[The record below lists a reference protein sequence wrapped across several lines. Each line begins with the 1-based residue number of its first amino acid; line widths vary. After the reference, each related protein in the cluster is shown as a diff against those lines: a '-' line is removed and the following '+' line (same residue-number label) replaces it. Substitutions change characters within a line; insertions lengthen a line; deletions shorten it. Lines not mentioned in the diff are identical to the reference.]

1 MKKVVFFIVCFL
13 FLIVSKEILA
23 SWGTIPSP
31 VSKNLKSI
39 NYINAIVPSLY
50 TVGDSGTIMKSD
62 HPTLGFNW
70 RSLPSPTNQNLIGLG
85 SFQNTLPIF
94 ALSSKGVV
102 LKSTNG
108 ENWSVL
114 SEIQMSDSLNLVGIF
129 TTSDKLYIYG
139 NVNSQFH
146 GFEQSTIYLYIMDN
160 VDGSYT
166 ETVIPNQTATSMFD
180 WNGEI
185 IIAGRDMSN
194 PFTNGRGFLMNVETS
209 VRYSLENSW
218 QDYEIVSAPKQGSDQ
233 YLVLN
238 LRTPCGESQRVVRL
252 NGLDS
257 IIILSDFSKEYY
269 LRGMC
274 GYAYTEGVK
283 CYLTQI
289 GKIQNFIGIGNS
301 QNIIR
306 FSPDSGYSSIEYQG
320 LAPLRSMVQI
330 STHHI
335 VMVGDNGLIVGK
347 IDIPLPVELY
357 SFTSMVNGNNVQLN
371 WTTSSEINNSH
382 FVVERKEIANTAW
395 IAVTTITG
403 NGTVSSPMS
412 YSFTDRNLSSG
423 NYNYRL
429 KQIDYNGNYE
439 YFDLSN
445 EVIIGIPDKFVLS
458 QNYPNPFNPSTTISY
473 SISSP
478 GQVNIKIFDLSG
490 KEVMTAVN
498 EYKPAGHHS
507 AVLNASNLPSGVY
520 YYTLNSQGFADT
532 KKMVLI
538 K

>member
-1 MKKVVFFIVCFL
+1 MKKVVFFIVWFL
-13 FLIVSKEILA
+13 ILIVSKEIHA

-39 NYINAIVPSLY
+39 NFINAIVPSLY

-62 HPTLGFNW
+62 HPLGFNW

-129 TTSDKLYIYG
+129 TTSAKLYIYG

-146 GFEQSTIYLYIMDN
+146 GFEQSTVHLYIMNN

-218 QDYEIVSAPKQGSDQ
+218 QDYEIVSAPKQESDQ

-269 LRGMC
+269 HRGMC

-289 GKIQNFIGIGNS
+289 GKIQNLFFGIGNS

-330 STHHI
+330 SNHHI

-347 IDIPLPVELY
+347 IDIPLPVELS

-371 WTTSSEINNSH
+371 WTTSSEINNS
-382 FVVERKEIANTAW
+382 A
-395 IAVTTITG
+395 
-403 NGTVSSPMS
+403 
-412 YSFTDRNLSSG
+412 L
-423 NYNYRL
+423 
-429 KQIDYNGNYE
+429 
-439 YFDLSN
+439 
-445 EVIIGIPDKFVLS
+445 
-458 QNYPNPFNPSTTISY
+458 
-473 SISSP
+473 
-478 GQVNIKIFDLSG
+478 
-490 KEVMTAVN
+490 
-498 EYKPAGHHS
+498 
-507 AVLNASNLPSGVY
+507 
-520 YYTLNSQGFADT
+520 
-532 KKMVLI
+532 
-538 K
+538 